1 MEEQEKKDADTLLGF
16 GLIFENQINE
26 LYHSLKRTL
35 AKDNRIAKSLTKKE
49 IDCYLQ
55 TNRYDKIEA
64 YIKLNNQCEA
74 LARQFKR
81 VGDYYEEQ
89 CQDINKNVIE
99 IFEKYKKE
107 NPDYE
112 QQEKQYTQKELQR
125 MYEFEEKFIDK
136 PSPQVYQDYVANG
149 IQYIVQES

>member
-1 MEEQEKKDADTLLGF
+1 MEEQEQKDADTLLGF
-16 GLIFENQINE
+16 GLIFEYQINE
-26 LYHSLKRTL
+26 LYHDLTRSL
-35 AKDNRIAKSLTKKE
+35 AKDNRIAESLTKKE

-64 YIKLNNQCEA
+64 YIKLNDQCEA
-74 LARQFKR
+74 LARQFKK

-89 CQDINKNVIE
+89 RQAINKNVIE
-99 IFEKYKKE
+99 IFEKYKNE

-112 QQEKQYTQKELQR
+112 QQEKQYTQEELQR

-136 PSPQVYQDYVANG
+136 PSPRVYQDYVADG
-149 IQYIVQES
+149 TQYIVQES